1 MMDALPITLGQEFG
15 AFAQAIA
22 RDRWRIYKVE
32 ERLRQINLGGTA
44 IGTGSNA
51 NRLYTFRVIEII
63 RDLTGIGL
71 AKSEYPIDLTQ
82 NNDVFVEVSGLLK
95 SLAVNLMKIST
106 DLRIMNQNHLVRFTL
121 LICKLV
127 VLLCQEK

>member
-1 MMDALPITLGQEFG
+1 MSVSYTHLDV
-15 AFAQAIA
+15 
-22 RDRWRIYKVE
+22 YK
-32 ERLRQINLGGTA
+32 RQA

-95 SLAVNLMKIST
+95 SLAVNIMKIST
-106 DLRIMNQNHLVRFTL
+106 DLRIMNSKPFKDVYKRQIIYL
-121 LICKLV
+121 LKRCI
-127 VLLCQEK
+127 

>member
-1 MMDALPITLGQEFG
+1 M
-15 AFAQAIA
+15 
-22 RDRWRIYKVE
+22 V
-32 ERLRQINLGGTA
+32 
-44 IGTGSNA
+44 
-51 NRLYTFRVIEII
+51 EII

-106 DLRIMNQNHLVRFTL
+106 DLRIMNSKPFSEIHLADMQAGSTIMPGSCL
-121 LICKLV
+121 SALAAG
-127 VLLCQEK
+127 